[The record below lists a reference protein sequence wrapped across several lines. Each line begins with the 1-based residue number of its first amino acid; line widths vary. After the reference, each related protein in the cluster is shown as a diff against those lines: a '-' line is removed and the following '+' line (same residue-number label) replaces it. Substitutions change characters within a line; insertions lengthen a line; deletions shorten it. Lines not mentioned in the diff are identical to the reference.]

1 MSRPHANES
10 VFRAVADPTRRRII
24 ELLQKGD
31 RAPADLAQTIE
42 ASHQTLSHHLTVL
55 RTSGVVV
62 QRREGRSRLYSLQ
75 IDVLRPASRWLTSQL
90 A

>member
-1 MSRPHANES
+1 MSRPLANES

-31 RAPADLAQTIE
+31 RAPSDLAQSIE
-42 ASHQTLSHHLTVL
+42 ASHQTLSHHLAVL

-62 QRREGRSRLYSLQ
+62 QRREGRSRVYSLQ
-75 IDVLRPASRWLTSQL
+75 IDILRPASRWLTAQV